1 MIDTNRIEAVV
12 IGGSAGA
19 FAALKVLI
27 PALPAELAVP
37 VVIVIHLP
45 PDRPSAIVE
54 VFQKAA
60 PQRMKEGD
68 DKEPLAGGTVYFAP
82 PAYHLLVETD
92 RSLSLSTDDPIHHS
106 RPSIDVLFESAAD
119 AFGAGLL
126 GVVLSGANEDGAR
139 GLRAVVDAGGQA
151 IVQAPDTAEHRLM
164 PAAALRATTPHA
176 VASIQEIAAILSALP
191 QGHTHA

>member
-1 MIDTNRIEAVV
+1 MIETNRVEAVV

-37 VVIVIHLP
+37 VLVVIHLP

-54 VFQKAA
+54 VFQRAA
-60 PQRMKEGD
+60 LHRMKEAD
-68 DKEPLAGGTVYFAP
+68 DKEPAVGGTVYFAP

-92 RSLSLSTDDPIHHS
+92 RSLSLSSDDPVHHS

-126 GVVLSGANEDGAR
+126 AVVLSGASEDGAR
-139 GLRAVVDAGGQA
+139 GLKAVVDAGGQA

-164 PAAALRATTPHA
+164 PAAALRATSAHA
-176 VASIQEIAAILSALP
+176 VASIQEIAAIFSTLP

>member
-1 MIDTNRIEAVV
+1 MIDTSRVEAVV

-19 FAALKVLI
+19 FAALKVLL
-27 PALPAELAVP
+27 PALPAALDVP
-37 VVIVIHLP
+37 VMVVIHLP
-45 PDRPSAIVE
+45 PNRPSAIVD
-54 VFQKAA
+54 VFQHIG
-60 PQRMKEGD
+60 PGRMKEAD

-92 RSLSLSTDDPIHHS
+92 RSLSLSTDDPVHHS

-126 GVVLSGANEDGAR
+126 GVVLSGANEDGAH
-139 GLRAVVDAGGQA
+139 GLEAIVAAGGQA

-164 PAAALRATTPHA
+164 PVAALRATTPHA
-176 VASIQEIAAILSALP
+176 VASPGEIAVILSALP
-191 QGHTHA
+191 QGHAHA